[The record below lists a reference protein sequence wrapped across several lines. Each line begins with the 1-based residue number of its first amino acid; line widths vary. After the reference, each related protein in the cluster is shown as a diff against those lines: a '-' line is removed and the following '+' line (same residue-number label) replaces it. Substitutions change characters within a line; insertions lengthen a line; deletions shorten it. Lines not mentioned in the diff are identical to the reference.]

1 MMMSEQA
8 KRRTITALCL
18 ILFLLVLV
26 GGTVAFWD
34 SLTSLVRDPT
44 AFKAQID
51 SYGLWGQLVFSL
63 LMAAQVVL
71 APIPGHPFEVV
82 GGYCFGILGGTLLTS
97 LGAALGSTVAF
108 FISRIF
114 GAKVVKLFYSEE
126 KLQKVF
132 FLKANKK
139 QNVLTLIVFLL
150 PGVPKD
156 MLAYFMGVTEMR
168 FGAFILISTVGRL
181 PGILIAVLGGAAV
194 GTRDPLLVTI
204 FVALFLLLL
213 FPLLILL
220 KKRSRANEAK
230 RQERAGV
237 DDQ

>member
-1 MMMSEQA
+1 MREQL
-8 KRRTITALCL
+8 KRRTMTALCL
-18 ILFLLVLV
+18 FLFLLVLV
-26 GGTVAFWD
+26 GGTVLFWD
-34 SLTSLVRDPT
+34 SLTSLVKDPA
-44 AFKAQID
+44 AFQSQIRG
-51 SYGLWGQLVFSL
+51 YGLWGQLVFVL

-71 APIPGHPFEVV
+71 APIPGHPFEVA

-97 LGAALGSTVAF
+97 LGAALGSLVAF
-108 FISRIF
+108 FISRFF
-114 GAKVVKLFYSEE
+114 GAKVVKMFYSEE

-139 QNVLTLIVFLL
+139 QNILTLFVFLL

-194 GTRDPLLVTI
+194 GARDPLLVTI
-204 FVALFLLLL
+204 FVGLLFLLL

-230 RQERAGV
+230 GQECAGV